1 VTKHAAIL
9 CFALA
14 LGVGGSTVAA
24 GCATRAVSTTTGDDL
39 LKARIETALA
49 SAADVNAD
57 AITVDTSRGV
67 VTLTGQV
74 TSGTEQQSVGA
85 IVRAIPGVED
95 VRFSLTIAPPAQG
108 APP

>member
-1 VTKHAAIL
+1 VTRYAAIL
-9 CFALA
+9 CLA
-14 LGVGGSTVAA
+14 LGLGGTTGAA
-24 GCATRAVSTTTGDDL
+24 GCAARAVGATTGDEI
-39 LKARIETALA
+39 LKVRVETVLA

-74 TSGTEQQSVGA
+74 ASGTEQQSVGA

-95 VRFSLTIAPPAQG
+95 VQFSLTIAPPAQG